1 MKVKGK
7 DTNFSYMNINSELRS
22 PQEMPT
28 KINAIN
34 FAPNK
39 LEITG
44 KSVRKS
50 SSRCNCETISKM

>member
-50 SSRCNCETISKM
+50 SSRCN